1 MGDYLNPDSTTL
13 MVAAI
18 TTDGTSISAATPRI
32 LIKTRARGNHY
43 PGGAPYDVAR
53 DGRILVN
60 ELVAPTPAA
69 GSAAETS
76 SFTVVL
82 NFLSALSAAGSQ

>member
-1 MGDYLNPDSTTL
+1 M
-13 MVAAI
+13 
-18 TTDGTSISAATPRI
+18 
-32 LIKTRARGNHY
+32 
-43 PGGAPYDVAR
+43 
-53 DGRILVN
+53 N
-60 ELVAPTPAA
+60 EFAAPTPAA